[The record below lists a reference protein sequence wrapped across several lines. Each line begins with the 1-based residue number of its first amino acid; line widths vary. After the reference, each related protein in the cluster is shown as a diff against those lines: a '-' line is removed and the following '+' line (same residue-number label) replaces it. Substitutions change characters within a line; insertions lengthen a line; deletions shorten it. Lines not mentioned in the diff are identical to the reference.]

1 MALLALSGT
10 FSGSETA
17 LFSLDRLQLRRLE
30 RSRSRSA
37 RLVAA
42 AIDHPERLL
51 AGILF
56 GNTLVNVACSS
67 VMLAIARRLEEP
79 LGLGDPVGASVIAA
93 TCVVLVF
100 GEILPKGLA
109 VHWPVR
115 VSLVLVPLLSPLL
128 RIMAPVSRVLES
140 VALAFLKAVGVRGG
154 AAAGMGW
161 RELQVLFED
170 IKEGEEFSEDEGEMA
185 SNIFDFFQ
193 TRAYEV
199 LTPRVDVVAL
209 DAGTPPQAIRARM
222 IEAQHS
228 RYPVYRD
235 DLDHIIGF
243 VDAKAFLLD
252 ADPRLETMLH
262 PVHFVP
268 ERARLHRILAEVQA
282 RQLSLVVVVNEYGGT
297 AGIITQEDLVEEVVG
312 EIFDEQERDHTPEL
326 ETLGEGRWRAAGLLS
341 LQDLAEAVG
350 VPPAESPAVTVAG
363 HVAHLLG
370 RLPRI
375 GDTVEDVRVRYE
387 VLQVKRHRAQRVLVS
402 LRPPAV
408 EEGGA
413 S

>member
-1 MALLALSGT
+1 
-10 FSGSETA
+10 
-17 LFSLDRLQLRRLE
+17 
-30 RSRSRSA
+30 
-37 RLVAA
+37 
-42 AIDHPERLL
+42 
-51 AGILF
+51 
-56 GNTLVNVACSS
+56 
-67 VMLAIARRLEEP
+67 
-79 LGLGDPVGASVIAA
+79 
-93 TCVVLVF
+93 
-100 GEILPKGLA
+100 
-109 VHWPVR
+109 
-115 VSLVLVPLLSPLL
+115 
-128 RIMAPVSRVLES
+128 
-140 VALAFLKAVGVRGG
+140 
-154 AAAGMGW
+154 
-161 RELQVLFED
+161 
-170 IKEGEEFSEDEGEMA
+170 MA